1 MEATMDQANQKLEAL
16 VFDAYGTLFD
26 VDSVTGAC
34 EEAFPGRGQELSR
47 LWRTTQLR
55 YTWLCS
61 LMGRYEDFWQLTGRA
76 LGFAYAVLGLE
87 PAGAVRARLVEGYL
101 RLEPYAEVPQ
111 ALRSL
116 AGRPLAI
123 LSNGS
128 PGMLAALL
136 EHAGL
141 GGTFTAVLSADAVR
155 TYKPSPRVYELAPRH
170 LGVDTGRIGFVS
182 SNSFD
187 VIGAAAY
194 GFRTIWVNRTAAPL
208 DQLGQPPHLT
218 VADLAELVDAVRQ
231 DPR

>member
-1 MEATMDQANQKLEAL
+1 MEATVDQTSQKFEAL

-34 EEAFPGRGQELSR
+34 EEVVPGRGEALCR
-47 LWRTTQLR
+47 LWRSKQLQ

-61 LMGRYEDFWQLTGRA
+61 LMGRYEDFWDLTGRA
-76 LGFAYAVLGLE
+76 LGFACAALGLD
-87 PAGAVRARLVEGYL
+87 PAEAARGRLAEGYL
-101 RLEPYAEVPQ
+101 RLEPYPEVPQ

-123 LSNGS
+123 LSNGT
-128 PGMLAALL
+128 PGMLQALL

-141 GGTFTAVLSADAVR
+141 ADAFSAVLSADAVG
-155 TYKPSPRVYELAPRH
+155 TYKPSPRVYELAPLR
-170 LGVDTGRIGFVS
+170 LGIDRGRIGFVS

-194 GFRTIWVNRTAAPL
+194 GFRTIWVNRSAAPL
-208 DQLGQPPHLT
+208 DPLGQPPPLT
-218 VADLAELVDAVRQ
+218 VADLADLVDAVQPTR
-231 DPR
+231 